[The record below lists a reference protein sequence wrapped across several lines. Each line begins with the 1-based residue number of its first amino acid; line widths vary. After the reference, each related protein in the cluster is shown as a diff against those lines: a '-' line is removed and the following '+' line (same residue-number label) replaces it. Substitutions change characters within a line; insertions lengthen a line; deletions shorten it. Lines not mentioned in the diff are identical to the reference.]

1 MDNPVA
7 DSTLLGVIQSAMDA
21 IITVDETQRI
31 VLFNSAAEGIFLCP
45 AAAALGTHIERFIP
59 ERFHA
64 AHTKHIARFGKT
76 GATTRRMGR
85 QSVIFGVRT
94 DGTEF
99 PIEASISQATVQGKQ
114 LYTVILRDITERE
127 RAASELARS
136 NQRLRELSEAM
147 HEVREAE
154 RTRIARELHDELA
167 QWLTALKMD
176 AAWIAARLPPQ
187 ETELLNKVER
197 MKRVV
202 DTTVASVR
210 RIAADL
216 RPVML
221 DDLGLA
227 PAIENLLHE
236 FSERTGI
243 KVALRAETGDIELH
257 EPHATAV
264 YRMVQEA
271 LTNVAR
277 HSRASAVEV
286 TLGTEGQQL
295 RVSVSDN
302 GIGIDANAV
311 ARTRSYGLLG
321 IRERAHTLGGAAR
334 IFPPPGG
341 GTAVEILLP
350 LDGPAREAQP

>member
-1 MDNPVA
+1 MDPSVA

-31 VLFNSAAEGIFLCP
+31 VLFNAAAESIFRCSAGEAMGARIDLFIP
-45 AAAALGTHIERFIP
+45 VRFRAEHARHIE
-59 ERFHA
+59 
-64 AHTKHIARFGKT
+64 RFGKT
-76 GATTRRMGR
+76 GTTTRRMGR
-85 QSVIFGVRT
+85 QSVIFGLRA
-94 DGTEF
+94 DGEEF
-99 PIEASISQATVQGKQ
+99 PIEASISQATVEGKK
-114 LYTVILRDITERE
+114 LYTVILREITERE
-127 RAASELARS
+127 RVASAFEHS
-136 NQRLRELSEAM
+136 NQRLRELHEAM

-176 AAWIAARLPPQ
+176 AAWIAARLPPR
-187 ETELLNKVER
+187 EVELLAKVQQ
-197 MKRVV
+197 MKQVV
-202 DTTVASVR
+202 DTTIASVR

-227 PAIENLLHE
+227 PAIENLLHD

-243 KVALRAETGDIELH
+243 KAGLHTETGDIELR

-277 HSRASAVEV
+277 HSGASAVEV
-286 TLGTEGQQL
+286 ALAVEGHRL

-302 GIGIDANAV
+302 GCGIAPNAV
-311 ARTRSYGLLG
+311 AGAKSYGLLG
-321 IRERAHTLGGAAR
+321 IRERAQTLGGAAR

-341 GTAVEILLP
+341 GTVVEILLP
-350 LDGPAREAQP
+350 LEGPVREAHP

>member
-1 MDNPVA
+1 MDISVA

-31 VLFNSAAEGIFLCP
+31 VLFNGAAETIFQCSAAE
-45 AAAALGTHIERFIP
+45 AMGTHIERFIP
-59 ERFHA
+59 ERFRVPHA
-64 AHTKHIARFGKT
+64 KHIERFGKT

-85 QSVIFGVRT
+85 QSVICGLRA
-94 DGTEF
+94 DGREF
-99 PIEASISQATVQGKQ
+99 PIEASISQAKVKGNK

-147 HEVREAE
+147 HAVREAE

-176 AAWIAARLPPQ
+176 AAWIAARLDPQ
-187 ETELLNKVER
+187 EAEVLAKVER
-197 MKRVV
+197 MKHIV

-227 PAIENLLHE
+227 PAIENLLYD

-243 KVALRAETGDIELH
+243 KAALHAKTGEIELH

-271 LTNVAR
+271 LTNVGR
-277 HSRASAVEV
+277 HSGASAVQV
-286 TLGTEGQQL
+286 TLEVEGHRL

-302 GIGIDANAV
+302 GIGINPGAA
-311 ARTRSYGLLG
+311 AGAKSYGLLG
-321 IRERAHTLGGAAR
+321 IRERAQTLGGAAR

-341 GTAVEILLP
+341 GTVVEILLP
-350 LDGPAREAQP
+350 LDRPARTAPP